1 MVCSETLGSI
11 SKSATLGVLMLKFFD
26 RILGVGREERKR
38 RSFYQE
44 WDYRMSKAMSPS
56 ERNEIDAIFRRASV

>member
-1 MVCSETLGSI
+1 
-11 SKSATLGVLMLKFFD
+11 MLKFFD